1 MDFREDDEKER
12 LELPTTLTNTERK
25 FVHEIAGQ
33 LGLKSKSTGKGEGRR
48 IAVTKLN
55 AAAGVRK
62 HEEEALPVLL
72 VGRQGTEALRKH
84 MTQFPPSHT
93 EELESHETGAS
104 IMEALAAHQ
113 DDAEV
118 ANRLQQ
124 LGLMNSHDKEAPRFE
139 RKAKG
144 VNLQRRR
151 QLHAAA
157 QQAKKSHRDY
167 KRMQQG
173 RSKLPACGHEAE
185 IVRTVRENPITIVSG
200 ETGCGKR
207 YDPEYREGRFQ
218 RLDFSLTVHL
228 TAHKS
233 LNSCWMPTRMPISSS
248 HSPVES
254 RPCPLPNALP
264 KSNVKTQLG
273 N

>member
-1 MDFREDDEKER
+1 LRNGEKGADVHTVSETDRIRFTRVLMDFRENDEKER

-33 LGLKSKSTGKGEGRR
+33 LGLKSKSTGKGESRR
-48 IAVTKLN
+48 ISVTKLN

-124 LGLMNSHDKEAPRFE
+124 LGLMNNHDKEAPRFE

-157 QQAKKSHRDY
+157 QQAKKSHREY

-173 RSKLPACGHEAE
+173 RSKLPAYGHETE

-207 YDPEYREGRFQ
+207 YDI
-218 RLDFSLTVHL
+218 
-228 TAHKS
+228 
-233 LNSCWMPTRMPISSS
+233 N
-248 HSPVES
+248 
-254 RPCPLPNALP
+254 
-264 KSNVKTQLG
+264 
-273 N
+273 